1 MKIKKRSV
9 SIIAIVCAIYAAL
22 NPFDFTVAQVIL
34 STALIAGISLWTT
47 VAIDKTIT
55 SIALL
60 FIFIIVG
67 KNSPTEI
74 IGFLWS
80 DTALLIMTT
89 SLLSAGITRT
99 GLVEK
104 LVSKVLEKTGYKLNV
119 LLALPYILGTI
130 LIFLIPQAFA
140 RSVILARFFYNIL
153 DNDERYAKVKQALLF
168 NVFWAISITYMFF
181 SNGDIVL
188 NQSAISFGGQMAMEE
203 LVFGNWA
210 SLMFVP
216 TLVLCIISFI
226 LTKLILRKD
235 LAGLD
240 EDMIVFPKQEEEIGG
255 NKRGASGIL
264 MLVVIGLWMTA
275 GVHGVSE
282 WLVAFVA
289 VIIMYGMKI
298 LKKEDLKEVNPRFI
312 IFLTAAFSIGKVM
325 GANGISEEI
334 FSYLQAIIP
343 PGDSRFF
350 LLALALV
357 TMVLHMLIGSAVA
370 TLSIVLPLFIPLGLE
385 SGYSTALIVLLS
397 YIVVNIQF
405 LLPHHHA
412 NMMVG
417 VGKGYYNDEIMLKYG
432 MVMTPVTFLV
442 LALIYIPWWNF
453 IS

>member
-1 MKIKKRSV
+1 MQIKKRSI
-9 SIIAIVCAIYAAL
+9 SIIAIVCAIYAVL
-22 NPFDFTVAQVIL
+22 NPFDFTGAQVIL
-34 STALIAGISLWTT
+34 STALIAGISLWTSG
-47 VAIDKTIT
+47 AIDKTIT
-55 SIALL
+55 SIGLL
-60 FIFIIVG
+60 FIFVLVG
-67 KNSPTEI
+67 KNSPAEI
-74 IGFLWS
+74 MGFIWS

-99 GLVEK
+99 ELVEK
-104 LVSKVLEKTGYKLNV
+104 LVSKILEKTGYKLNV
-119 LLALPYILGTI
+119 LLLLPYILGVV

-153 DNDERYAKVKQALLF
+153 SDDEKYAKLKQVLLF

-188 NQSAISFGGQMAMEE
+188 NQSAISFGGQMAMAE
-203 LVFGNWA
+203 LGFGNWA

-216 TLVLCIISFI
+216 TLILCIITFI
-226 LTKLILRKD
+226 LTKIIFRKD
-235 LAGLD
+235 LAGFD
-240 EDMIVFPKQEEEIGG
+240 EGVIVFPKEEEEIGES
-255 NKRGASGIL
+255 KRGASAIL
-264 MLVVIGLWMTA
+264 MLAVIGLWMTT
-275 GVHGVSE
+275 GIHGISE

-325 GANGISEEI
+325 GANGISEAI
-334 FSYLQAIIP
+334 FGYLQAIIP
-343 PGDSRFF
+343 PGDSPFF

-357 TMVLHMLIGSAVA
+357 TMVLHVIIGSAVA

-385 SGYSTALIVLLS
+385 SGYSVAIIVLLS
-397 YIVVNIQF
+397 YIVVNIHF

-417 VGKGYYNDEIMLKYG
+417 VGKGYYNDKLMLKYG
-432 MVMTPVTFLV
+432 IIMTPLAFLV
-442 LALIYIPWWNF
+442 LALLYIPWWNF
-453 IS
+453 IG

>member
-1 MKIKKRSV
+1 MQIKKRSI
-9 SIIAIVCAIYAAL
+9 SIIAVVCAIYAVL
-22 NPFDFTVAQVIL
+22 NPFDFTAAQVIL

-47 VAIDKTIT
+47 GAIDKTIT
-55 SIALL
+55 SFGLL
-60 FIFIIVG
+60 LVFILVG

-74 IGFLWS
+74 IGFIWS

-104 LVSKVLEKTGYKLNV
+104 LVSKILEKTGYKLNV

-140 RSVILARFFYNIL
+140 RSVILAKFFSSIL
-153 DNDERYAKVKQALLF
+153 GNDEKYAKLKQVLLF
-168 NVFWAISITYMFF
+168 NVFLAISITYMFF

-188 NQSAISFGGQMAMEE
+188 NQSAISFGGQMAIAE
-203 LVFGNWA
+203 LGFGNWA
-210 SLMFVP
+210 SLMLVP
-216 TLVLCIISFI
+216 TLILCIITFI
-226 LTKLILRKD
+226 LTKLIFRKD
-235 LAGLD
+235 LAGFD
-240 EDMIVFPKQEEEIGG
+240 EGVIVFPKEEEEIGG
-255 NKRGASGIL
+255 SKTGASAIL
-264 MLVVIGLWMTA
+264 MLAVIGLWMTR
-275 GVHGVSE
+275 GLHGLSE

-298 LKKEDLKEVNPRFI
+298 LKREDLKEVNPRFI

-325 GANGISEEI
+325 GANGISKAI
-334 FSYLQAIIP
+334 FGYLQAIIP
-343 PGDSRFF
+343 PGDSQFF

-357 TMVLHMLIGSAVA
+357 TMVLHVLIGSAVA

-385 SGYSTALIVLLS
+385 SGYSVGIIVLLC
-397 YIVVNIQF
+397 YIVVNIHF

-417 VGKGYYNDEIMLKYG
+417 VGKGYYNDKLMLKYG
-432 MVMTPVTFLV
+432 MVMTLV
-442 LALIYIPWWNF
+442 AFLALTLLYIPWWNF
-453 IS
+453 IG

>member
-1 MKIKKRSV
+1 MQIKKRSI
-9 SIIAIVCAIYAAL
+9 SIIGLACAIYAVL
-22 NPFDFTVAQVIL
+22 NPFDFTGAQVVL

-47 VAIDKTIT
+47 GAIDKTIT
-55 SIALL
+55 SIGLL
-60 FIFIIVG
+60 FIFVLVG
-67 KNSPTEI
+67 KNSPAEI
-74 IGFLWS
+74 MGFIWS

-104 LVSKVLEKTGYKLNV
+104 LVSKILEKTGYKLNV
-119 LLALPYILGTI
+119 LLLLPYILGVV

-153 DNDERYAKVKQALLF
+153 SDDEKYAKLKQVLLF

-188 NQSAISFGGQMAMEE
+188 NQSAISFGGQMAMAE
-203 LVFGNWA
+203 LGFGNWA

-216 TLVLCIISFI
+216 TLILCIITFI
-226 LTKLILRKD
+226 LTKIIFRKD
-235 LAGLD
+235 LAGFD
-240 EDMIVFPKQEEEIGG
+240 EGVIVFPKEEEEIGES
-255 NKRGASGIL
+255 KTGASAIL
-264 MLVVIGLWMTA
+264 MLAVIGLWMTT
-275 GVHGVSE
+275 GVHGISE

-325 GANGISEEI
+325 GANGISEAI
-334 FSYLQAIIP
+334 FGYLQAIIP
-343 PGDSRFF
+343 PGDSPFF

-357 TMVLHMLIGSAVA
+357 TMVLHVIIGSAVA

-385 SGYSTALIVLLS
+385 SGYSVAVIVLLS
-397 YIVVNIQF
+397 YIVVNIHF
-405 LLPHHHA
+405 ILPHHHA

-417 VGKGYYNDEIMLKYG
+417 VGKGYYNDKLMLKYG
-432 MVMTPVTFLV
+432 IIMTPLTFLV
-442 LALIYIPWWNF
+442 LALLYIPWWNF
-453 IS
+453 IG